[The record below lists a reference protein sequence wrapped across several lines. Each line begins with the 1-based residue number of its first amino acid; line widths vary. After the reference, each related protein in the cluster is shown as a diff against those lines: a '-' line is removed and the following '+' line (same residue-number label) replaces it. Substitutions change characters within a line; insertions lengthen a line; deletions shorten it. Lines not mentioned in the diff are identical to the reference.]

1 MTLQALNESAVWTAK
16 DFYMTGTS
24 RTERAQYT
32 EAVDSI
38 RQRTTYRPTLGIILG
53 SGLSPLA
60 DSIAQPDILPYE
72 SIPHFVSSTVQGHS
86 GQLVIGRL
94 EGHQV
99 VAMQGRVHYYEGYT
113 PQQVTFPVRVMGLL
127 GIKTLIVTNAAGGLA
142 PHWTPGDLMLITD
155 HLNLV
160 GMTGQNPLIGPN
172 DPAFGPRFPDM
183 SQAYDRELGGK
194 VQRIAKNQKI
204 PLRTGVYACLSGP
217 SFETPA
223 EIRFLRAIGADAV
236 GMSTAHE
243 VTVARHMG
251 IRVLGIS
258 GITNVHDADPL
269 HPTETSHQEV
279 LEISKIIA
287 PHMTALVRDILK
299 QL

>member
-1 MTLQALNESAVWTAK
+1 MTATLYP
-16 DFYMTGTS
+16 D
-24 RTERAQYT
+24 RATYT
-32 EAVDSI
+32 EAVASI

-53 SGLSPLA
+53 SGLSSLA
-60 DSIAQPDILPYE
+60 ESVSQPDILPYG

-86 GQLVIGRL
+86 GQLVIGWL

-99 VAMQGRVHYYEGYT
+99 VVMQGRVHYYEGYT
-113 PQQVTFPVRVMGLL
+113 PQQVTFPVRVMSLL
-127 GIKTLIVTNAAGGLA
+127 GINTLIVTNAAGGLA
-142 PHWTPGDLMLITD
+142 PHWAPGDLMVIAD

-160 GMTGQNPLIGPN
+160 GMTGANPLIGPN
-172 DPAFGPRFPDM
+172 EPEFGPRFPDM
-183 SQAYDRELGGK
+183 SQAYDPALRAIA
-194 VQRIAKNQKI
+194 QRLARTQEI
-204 PLRTGVYACLSGP
+204 PLRSGVYACLSGP

-236 GMSTAHE
+236 GMSTAPE

-258 GITNVHDADPL
+258 GITNVHATDPL
-269 HPTETSHQEV
+269 QPRETTHQEV
-279 LEISKIIA
+279 LETSKLIA
-287 PHMTALVRDILK
+287 PRMISLIRGILK